1 MAGGAIPPRTTQ
13 DRTTRSTRCVS
24 TPRMGQQHPSPGQ
37 SVATE
42 RREAP
47 PWVTEK
53 RQINAL
59 KGPYKIGAS
68 IMVCNKNRWF
78 GPFRATGVF
87 VCAFP
92 GRRCSLPWAKM
103 FKPVGLRIAIA
114 HGPCIPYTDDR
125 TGSAMATRDRPT
137 HSDNLSRTML
147 NW

>member
-1 MAGGAIPPRTTQ
+1 
-13 DRTTRSTRCVS
+13 
-24 TPRMGQQHPSPGQ
+24 MGQQHHSPGQ

-78 GPFRATGVF
+78 GPFRATAVF

-92 GRRCSLPWAKM
+92 GRRCALPWAKM
-103 FKPVGLRIAIA
+103 FKPVGLIIASA
-114 HGPCIPYTDDR
+114 HGPCIRLVDYVDLCGT
-125 TGSAMATRDRPT
+125 T
-137 HSDNLSRTML
+137 SRFGERGL
-147 NW
+147 GVA